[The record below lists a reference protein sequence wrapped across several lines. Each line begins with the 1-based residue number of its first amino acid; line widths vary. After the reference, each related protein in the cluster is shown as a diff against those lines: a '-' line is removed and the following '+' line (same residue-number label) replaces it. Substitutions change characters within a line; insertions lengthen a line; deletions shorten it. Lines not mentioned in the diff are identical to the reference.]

1 MKIENIIISDINDTN
16 AKLTFTIS
24 ECEENVNIYLKINED
39 DYINIYTNKINEE
52 LTYEL
57 TNLRRGLNTLFLKLI
72 SSTEEYISDVIE
84 IVIKDDASIS
94 SINCLYTD
102 STGKYIFDFTL
113 NGDEYLN
120 YSIELKIDDEEYIQI
135 LDNQIIGDKTY
146 EGNNLSLGEH
156 ICKIKVNDGYD
167 EYESEEYVFTVENHK
182 PVLSELTIVDIKN
195 NSCMVCYGVNDVE
208 TRELTHSI
216 IINGSKNVI
225 LPIKTSD
232 FYSHTVT
239 DLEVGKY
246 LITIGISDGVDEIL
260 TSTIEIEIFED
271 STSNKRQLEIAKT
284 RYDFAYNQ
292 LKRIVESTISDDVF
306 DYNIENDVISKCQN
320 YYQETYA
327 EFNRISMIS
336 IDSIGNKKVSNAK
349 TELNKEINDVYGAI
363 DTLEDTMETTFK
375 DGILSD
381 TEKETLKSTLNLVAK
396 EKVDVDSDYLRL
408 YNNIDLIDIEKI
420 KLKSAYDNF
429 IEKHN
434 TLVLTVNSIINK
446 TGIIDNM
453 DKSNLDNAFE
463 DWRTAVGNYRDASMV
478 AIDSIARKQIDN
490 SAEST
495 NKYWSDIILGE
506 DGIQERIGSLETKIT
521 GDGGIEERLQSA
533 EQIITKDGITN
544 LVKDEF
550 YTKEVVDNKIE
561 EKVDDAI
568 GENVGDV
575 VKDLIEN
582 DLEEIVN
589 GSLKDII
596 DEEIEG
602 LQNQINSNVTEIE
615 KAKDSIA
622 EHTTSLNDITSRVST
637 TENNVTKIN
646 GEIVK
651 VEERVSTA
659 EQKITEEA
667 ITNTM
672 SKTFYTKD
680 EADEKMETQT
690 SNVEQTIN
698 SWSVRISENEEDIA
712 SLKISNEEFN
722 VTIGNKAD
730 SSNIISMINASTEQ
744 ITISSSKINIT
755 GLVTFDDLSTSGKT
769 VVNGDNIKTG
779 TIDASLATIKNINAD
794 NITSGSLSADR
805 ISGGTLK
812 GTNILTSTLG
822 DYTGV
827 SITSDSFKVG
837 CAGFFFESARFTMQC
852 KKNIAISSMGDITIT
867 PGLAMDGTST
877 GGGIVNIPDCTL
889 KTQKIM
895 IINDATIQ
903 GACAI
908 SGSVSCANLSSVGA
922 ISASN
927 GFSSNNGG
935 VFVTGSFTTSGG
947 NVNATN
953 GQVQSKTLYVTKNSI
968 LSGNVECGSNLT
980 VNAGTITANNLKSNN
995 NMNCVNAGISGDMS
1009 VDNNAYIKYLYV
1021 NGSWVSSDKRLKT
1034 DIKYVDVDNQS
1045 IGESGWM
1052 SPNVNIT
1059 KKDMLDFI
1067 EVLPIASYRYTQEV
1081 NDGRDATHYG
1091 LIVQDVLYTKVG
1103 SELVATLGDDYKTS
1117 ENPLMGYSP
1126 EKLTVFMCGALQEE
1140 IRLRKELEE
1149 RIKFLEDKSN
1159 K

>member
-1 MKIENIIISDINDTN
+1 
-16 AKLTFTIS
+16 
-24 ECEENVNIYLKINED
+24 
-39 DYINIYTNKINEE
+39 
-52 LTYEL
+52 
-57 TNLRRGLNTLFLKLI
+57 
-72 SSTEEYISDVIE
+72 
-84 IVIKDDASIS
+84 
-94 SINCLYTD
+94 
-102 STGKYIFDFTL
+102 
-113 NGDEYLN
+113 
-120 YSIELKIDDEEYIQI
+120 
-135 LDNQIIGDKTY
+135 
-146 EGNNLSLGEH
+146 
-156 ICKIKVNDGYD
+156 
-167 EYESEEYVFTVENHK
+167 
-182 PVLSELTIVDIKN
+182 
-195 NSCMVCYGVNDVE
+195 
-208 TRELTHSI
+208 
-216 IINGSKNVI
+216 
-225 LPIKTSD
+225 
-232 FYSHTVT
+232 
-239 DLEVGKY
+239 
-246 LITIGISDGVDEIL
+246 
-260 TSTIEIEIFED
+260 
-271 STSNKRQLEIAKT
+271 
-284 RYDFAYNQ
+284 
-292 LKRIVESTISDDVF
+292 
-306 DYNIENDVISKCQN
+306 
-320 YYQETYA
+320 
-327 EFNRISMIS
+327 
-336 IDSIGNKKVSNAK
+336 
-349 TELNKEINDVYGAI
+349 
-363 DTLEDTMETTFK
+363 
-375 DGILSD
+375 
-381 TEKETLKSTLNLVAK
+381 
-396 EKVDVDSDYLRL
+396 
-408 YNNIDLIDIEKI
+408 
-420 KLKSAYDNF
+420 
-429 IEKHN
+429 
-434 TLVLTVNSIINK
+434 
-446 TGIIDNM
+446 
-453 DKSNLDNAFE
+453 
-463 DWRTAVGNYRDASMV
+463 MV

-561 EKVDDAI
+561 EKVDDVI

-575 VKDLIEN
+575 VKDLVEN

-589 GSLKDII
+589 GSLKDIV

-680 EADEKMETQT
+680 ETDEKMEIQT

-730 SSNIISMINASTEQ
+730 SSNIISTINASTEQ

-769 VVNGDNIKTG
+769 IINGDNIKTG

-805 ISGGTLK
+805 ISGGTIK
-812 GTNILTSTLG
+812 GVNILTSTIG

-827 SITSDSFKVG
+827 SITANSIKIG
-837 CAGFFFESARFTMQC
+837 CASFWFESERFALQC
-852 KKNIAISSMGDITIT
+852 KKNVALGSMGDITIMAGLSADGT
-867 PGLAMDGTST
+867 SSGGGAVYVPGAVLQVQKLKVVNDTTIYGSCSVSSGISCTNVYSTGSVSSTNGFTSNNGGVYVTGSITST
-877 GGGIVNIPDCTL
+877 GGGIYIPSGNITCG
-889 KTQKIM
+889 
-895 IINDATIQ
+895 ATI
-903 GACAI
+903 
-908 SGSVSCANLSSVGA
+908 
-922 ISASN
+922 
-927 GFSSNNGG
+927 
-935 VFVTGSFTTSGG
+935 TG
-947 NVNATN
+947 
-953 GQVQSKTLYVTKNSI
+953 K
-968 LSGNVECGSNLT
+968 NVEVSGDMKCED
-980 VNAGTITANNLKSNN
+980 
-995 NMNCVNAGISGDMS
+995 AGISGNMS
-1009 VDNNAYIKYLYV
+1009 VSNNAYIKYLYV
-1021 NGSWVSSDKRLKT
+1021 NGSWVSSDRRLKT

-1067 EVLPIASYRYTQEV
+1067 EVLPIASYRYIQEV
-1081 NDGRDATHYG
+1081 DDGRDATHYG
-1091 LIVQDVLYTKVG
+1091 LVVQDVLYTKVG
-1103 SELVATLGDDYKTS
+1103 SELVATLGDDYKTT

-1140 IRLRKELEE
+1140 IKARKELEE